1 MSSKNLTNM
10 FSSMIYC
17 LRRLR
22 LRDEGVHGMKGT
34 VWRKDKLAPKL
45 WLEKLQLSTRTMV
58 NDGTDLKEKRPLSP
72 R

>member
-1 MSSKNLTNM
+1 
-10 FSSMIYC
+10 
-17 LRRLR
+17 
-22 LRDEGVHGMKGT
+22 MKGT

-45 WLEKLQLSTRTMV
+45 WLEKLRLSTRTMV